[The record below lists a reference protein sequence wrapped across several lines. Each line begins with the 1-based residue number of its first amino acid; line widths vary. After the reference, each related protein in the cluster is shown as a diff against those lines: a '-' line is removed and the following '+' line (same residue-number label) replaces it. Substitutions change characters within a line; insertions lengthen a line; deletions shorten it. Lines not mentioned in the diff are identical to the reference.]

1 MRLVYSFLLVGLV
14 SVCFVAG
21 IGVGTELP
29 QRPVVVQ
36 EAPPQTKRWQ
46 AVTMVQKPTSVKIVV
61 LDTATGQVDA
71 YEVSI
76 FEVDEEIPQ
85 HEAPVVEP
93 ELEA

>member
-1 MRLVYSFLLVGLV
+1 MRLLHRFLFFGLL

-21 IGVGTELP
+21 IGIGTELR

-46 AVTMVQKPTSVKIVV
+46 AVTMVQKPTSVKVLV

-76 FEVDEEIPQ
+76 FEVDEEVPQ
-85 HEAPVVEP
+85 HEAPVIEP